1 MQNKPI
7 LVVDDEDQWRTTLL
21 RVFNRSGYNVDSAS
35 DGAEALNKFKEND
48 YGLVIAD
55 AGMPEMSG
63 MEFLG
68 KVKKI
73 SPDVPVI
80 MVTGHGTINNAVE
93 AMQKGAFDYILK
105 PFSSKTIETAVK
117 RAGLSSNGGAKRL
130 PAINQSCSGN
140 RNKKIITRDEN
151 LLNILKTAK
160 NIASS
165 NATVLIQGESG
176 TGKELLA
183 SFIHQHGREN
193 EAPYVAVNC
202 AALPDSLAESELFG
216 HERGSFTG
224 AVVRK
229 MGKFEMADGGTIIL
243 DEISEMTLP
252 LQAKILRVLQ
262 EREIDRVGGNKT
274 VPISAR
280 VIAISNIDLKKA
292 VKKGKFRKDLFYRVN
307 VVMLTIP
314 PLRQRKGDISLLAEH
329 FLEKHSRN
337 NNKKKPRLSDKAM
350 SILIKHDWRG
360 NIREL
365 ENTMERAVLLGEGE
379 VIIPEN
385 LYLEESDFDEIS
397 DDTKKNIPLKA
408 GITVR
413 DMEKKLIVKTL
424 EDVNDNRTHASELLG
439 ISIRTLRNKLREYR
453 QEC

>member
-1 MQNKPI
+1 M
-7 LVVDDEDQWRTTLL
+7 
-21 RVFNRSGYNVDSAS
+21 
-35 DGAEALNKFKEND
+35 NKFKEND
-48 YGLVIAD
+48 YGLVITD
-55 AGMPEMSG
+55 AGMPEMTG
-63 MEFLG
+63 IELLG

-80 MVTGHGTINNAVE
+80 MVTSHGTINNAVE

-117 RAGLSSNGGAKRL
+117 RAGLSSNGEAKPM
-130 PAINQSCSGN
+130 PAINQSCHGDKAN
-140 RNKKIITRDEN
+140 KIITKDEN

-160 NIASS
+160 NVASS

-183 SFIHQHGREN
+183 SFIHKHGRGN
-193 EAPYVAVNC
+193 KTPYVAVNC

-229 MGKFEMADGGTIIL
+229 MGKFEMAGSGTIVL
-243 DEISEMTLP
+243 DEISEMTMP

-274 VPISAR
+274 VPINAR

-292 VKKGKFRKDLFYRVN
+292 VKKGKFREDLFYRVN
-307 VVMLTIP
+307 VVALTIP
-314 PLRQRKGDISLLAEH
+314 PLRQRRGDISLLAEY

-337 NNKKKPRLSDKAM
+337 NNKNKPQLSDRAM

-365 ENTMERAVLLGEGE
+365 ENTMERALLLGEGE
-379 VIIPEN
+379 VIMPEN
-385 LYLEESDFDEIS
+385 LYLEESDFDEIP
-397 DDTKKNIPLKA
+397 DDTKKNISLK
-408 GITVR
+408 GGVTVR

-424 EDVNDNRTHASELLG
+424 EDVNDNRTHAAELLG

-453 QEC
+453 QELEVTKVPCELK